1 MVRQWQELFHKE
13 KYSFTD
19 LEAGNPNFVNVVSA
33 FGVESYST
41 NDPKEVD
48 ALLDK
53 ALKIKDR
60 PVFIEFKVV
69 KEDMVFPMIPSGA
82 SISDMMVK
90 RLNPKRMI

>member
-19 LEAGNPNFVNVVSA
+19 LGPSNPDFVKVGEA
-33 FGVESYST
+33 FGIESFATSNPT
-41 NDPKEVD
+41 EVD
-48 ALLDK
+48 SLLDR
-53 ALKIKDR
+53 AFSIKDR
-60 PVFIEFKVV
+60 PVLIEFRVV
-69 KEDMVFPMIPSGA
+69 KEDMVFPMIPSGS